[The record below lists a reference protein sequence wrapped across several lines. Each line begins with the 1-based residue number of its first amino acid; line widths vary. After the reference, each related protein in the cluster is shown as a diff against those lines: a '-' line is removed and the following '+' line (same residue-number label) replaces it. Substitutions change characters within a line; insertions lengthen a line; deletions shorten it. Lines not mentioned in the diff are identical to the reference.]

1 MSDIYKSLF
10 ILTSSCVDESQMCKG
25 IPLCDDK
32 NDLKWCKNATTWN
45 ENPGANWKAIRNHF
59 VCTLSSQLDGLAP
72 QGNEVY
78 ILGHILSG
86 PST

>member
-1 MSDIYKSLF
+1 
-10 ILTSSCVDESQMCKG
+10 MCKG

-45 ENPGANWKAIRNHF
+45 ENPGANWKSMNNHF

-72 QGNEVY
+72 QGNKVY
-78 ILGHILSG
+78 SYFRTYTIDR
-86 PST
+86 